1 MTGSFVNTSSRRV
14 DLADGRVLAP
24 GEIAHNVAP
33 GSEHNQALEDAGD
46 ITRAHEPKSDTAKR
60 EKS

>member
-1 MTGSFVNTSSRRV
+1 MTGTFVNTSFPPRRV

-24 GEIAHNVAP
+24 GERAENVKP
-33 GSEHNQALEDAGD
+33 DEHNKQLEDAGD
-46 ITRAHEPKSDTAKR
+46 ITREPKK